1 MKPHY
6 IILILAGLAVAGWQ
20 SWTTAGSAP
29 NKYQAQPVSLY
40 TDEAGDALKLLRQLA
55 ESTNRIDQCMSL
67 KASPIAKLEV
77 LKWASQVGKRAQL
90 ELRQAE
96 WRDAYFSV
104 GVKLAGQP
112 DSTRA
117 HYFYMAKGPGGKL
130 QIIGTQN

>member
-1 MKPHY
+1 MKPLF
-6 IILILAGLAVAGWQ
+6 IILILTGLAVAGWQ
-20 SWTTAGSAP
+20 SWTTAESAP
-29 NKYQAQPVSLY
+29 NKYQARPVPLDS
-40 TDEAGDALKLLRQLA
+40 DETCDALKLLRQLA
-55 ESTNRIDQCMSL
+55 ESTNRLDRCMSP
-67 KASPIAKLEV
+67 KASPMARLEV
-77 LKWASQVGKRAQL
+77 LKWASQVGKGAQL

-130 QIIGTQN
+130 QLIGAQN